1 MGNFVRG
8 KIITTRVLVFL
19 DETSYF
25 RYYIFSD
32 WNWSFVKRNK
42 KKILHLLYVLLRQQ
56 IISTAKISVINEATT
71 DLNKLQV
78 CRLENEL
85 ANFYRNLERRTFHVC
100 QANLSGPTF
109 CFRKTI
115 CMTMCGN
122 EQKFIK
128 QNFETMSQYN
138 SKN

>member
-8 KIITTRVLVFL
+8 KIIFTKVFVFL
-19 DETSYF
+19 DEASYF

-32 WNWSFVKRNK
+32 WNCSFVKRNK
-42 KKILHLLYVLLRQQ
+42 TKILHLLYVLLRQQ
-56 IISTAKISVINEATT
+56 IISTAKISAINEATT
-71 DLNKLQV
+71 DLNKRQV
-78 CRLENEL
+78 CRSENEL

-100 QANLSGPTF
+100 QANLLGPTF
-109 CFRKTI
+109 WFRKTI
-115 CMTMCGN
+115 YMTMCGN

-128 QNFETMSQYN
+128 QNFETMSQYT